1 MSHQGGQI
9 HADKNFLF
17 LNPRN
22 LRLSARRINLRPK
35 WDFLY
40 YQVTTPTLPFPFPAM
55 KAAGS
60 PTRGRVREGV
70 KNVILVV
77 YDQRVGQLKFFQAKF
92 PIANIPLT
100 INFYPDED
108 HFSTASP

>member
-1 MSHQGGQI
+1 
-9 HADKNFLF
+9 
-17 LNPRN
+17 
-22 LRLSARRINLRPK
+22 
-35 WDFLY
+35 
-40 YQVTTPTLPFPFPAM
+40 M

-60 PTRGRVREGV
+60 PTRGRVWEGV